1 MLGKN
6 EQSASPPPS
15 RAVTV
20 VVEVITVEPGFY
32 FIDYLIE
39 DCSDCN
45 GRPVFLAH
53 LIGVKTEDVW
63 LLIHTFFAT
72 NFSLSCCGCA
82 FRYIYIYI
90 HIYIHIYIYIDIHIY
105 IYTYIYIYI
114 YWENVFGRPNA
125 FSD

>member
-53 LIGVKTEDVW
+53 LIGVHRRCVVVDS
-63 LLIHTFFAT
+63 HFFLAT
-72 NFSLSCCGCA
+72 ANFSLSCCGC
-82 FRYIYIYI
+82 
-90 HIYIHIYIYIDIHIY
+90 
-105 IYTYIYIYI
+105 T
-114 YWENVFGRPNA
+114 
-125 FSD
+125 FSLYLPGKPG

>member
-1 MLGKN
+1 MAIEIVDLPRKWWFSIVMYTCPRPGRKCW
-6 EQSASPPPS
+6 EKMRSPPVHRRFFFRFS
-15 RAVTV
+15 V

-63 LLIHTFFAT
+63 LLIHTFLAT
-72 NFSLSCCGCA
+72 IFSLSCCGCA
-82 FRYIYIYI
+82 FSLY
-90 HIYIHIYIYIDIHIY
+90 
-105 IYTYIYIYI
+105 
-114 YWENVFGRPNA
+114 FA
-125 FSD
+125 